1 MKHVKLGVKAYE
13 APALETLDIC
23 VEQGFAGSVIAEDWE
38 DGNVEWFEQ
47 ETVL

>member
-23 VEQGFAGSVIAEDWE
+23 VEQGFAISEEQSALIDPWGDDENDLVI
-38 DGNVEWFEQ
+38 
-47 ETVL
+47 